1 MKREDLKKIEGLS
14 DAAIDSIMALHGQDT
29 DAHKKALSALE
40 TERDQVKAQIESL
53 NTQLAEAGKQIEAFK
68 GMDIES
74 VKKSA
79 EEYRVAAEK
88 AKADAAAQLAAL
100 KFDHAL
106 ESALAGAKA
115 KDAKVVKALLDANNL
130 KYNETDGSIIGL
142 EEQLK
147 KARETHDYL
156 FESETQATDPKIVDH
171 AEGNK
176 KSPLSAFE
184 AAARQAA
191 GLK

>member
-40 TERDQVKAQIESL
+40 TERDQMKAQIESL

-100 KFDHAL
+100 KFDHSLEGAL
-106 ESALAGAKA
+106 TSAKA
-115 KDAKVVKALLDANNL
+115 KNAKAVKALLQADAL
-130 KYNETDGSIIGL
+130 KLQEDGSILGL
-142 EEQLK
+142 KEQLEK
-147 KARETHDYL
+147 IKAENDYL
-156 FESETQATDPKIVDH
+156 FESETAVTDPKIVGH
-171 AEGNK
+171 AEGSK
-176 KSPLSAFE
+176 KSPLSVFE